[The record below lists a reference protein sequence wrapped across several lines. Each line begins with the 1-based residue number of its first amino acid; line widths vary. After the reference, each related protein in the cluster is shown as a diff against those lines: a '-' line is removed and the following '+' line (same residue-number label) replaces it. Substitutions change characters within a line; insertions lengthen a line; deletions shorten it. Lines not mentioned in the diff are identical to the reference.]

1 MKILGEKSLTTVS
14 KIIKFFTICS
24 ADKNTIKQLTNK
36 NCKVYH
42 IECCFYSDNFYL
54 CHESWISSR
63 RIVDA
68 LSQINQHCKDVKPYV
83 QISCT
88 SENPDTIA
96 TFIEQKA
103 KWSNSFK
110 KIIIL

>member
-1 MKILGEKSLTTVS
+1 MKILGEKSLTTVC

-24 ADKNTIKQLTNK
+24 VDKNTIKQLTNQ

-42 IECCFYSDNFYL
+42 IECCFDAGNFRL
-54 CHESWISSR
+54 CNEDWISSR

-83 QISCT
+83 QISCVC
-88 SENPDTIA
+88 EDPAIIA
-96 TFIEQKA
+96 EFIEQKA

-110 KIIIL
+110 KIIVL

>member
-1 MKILGEKSLTTVS
+1 MKILGEKSLTTFC
-14 KIIKFFTICS
+14 KIIKFFTIYS
-24 ADKNTIKQLTNK
+24 GDKNTIKQLTNK

-42 IECCFYSDNFYL
+42 IECCFGAGTFYL
-54 CHESWISSR
+54 CHGDWISSR
-63 RIVDA
+63 RIVDI
-68 LSQINQHCKDVKPYV
+68 LSQINQHCRNITPYV

-88 SENPDTIA
+88 SEDSFIIE

-103 KWSNSFK
+103 IWNKSFK

>member
-1 MKILGEKSLTTVS
+1 MKILGEKSLTTLS

-24 ADKNTIKQLTNK
+24 TDKNTIKQLTAK
-36 NCKVYH
+36 GCKVYH
-42 IECCFYSDNFYL
+42 IECCFGIGNFYL
-54 CHESWISSR
+54 CHEDWISSR

-68 LSQINQHCKDVKPYV
+68 LSQINQHCKDIKPYV
-83 QISCT
+83 QISCIC
-88 SENPDTIA
+88 EDPAIIA
-96 TFIEQKA
+96 EFIEQKT

>member
-24 ADKNTIKQLTNK
+24 ADKNTIKQLTNQ

-42 IECCFYSDNFYL
+42 IECCFYACNFYL
-54 CHESWISSR
+54 CHGDWISSR
-63 RIVDA
+63 RIVDT

-83 QISCT
+83 QISCVC
-88 SENPDTIA
+88 EYPTIIA
-96 TFIEQKA
+96 EFIEQKT

>member
-1 MKILGEKSLTTVS
+1 MKILGEKSLTTLY

-24 ADKNTIKQLTNK
+24 GDKNTIKQLTNK
-36 NCKVYH
+36 KCKVYH
-42 IECCFYSDNFYL
+42 IECCFIYGTFYL
-54 CHESWISSR
+54 CHGDWISAR
-63 RIVDA
+63 RITDA
-68 LSQINQHCKDVKPYV
+68 LSQINQHCKNTIPYV

-88 SENPDTIA
+88 SEDPFTIE

-103 KWSNSFK
+103 IWNNSFK

>member
-1 MKILGEKSLTTVS
+1 MKILGEKSLTTVC

-24 ADKNTIKQLTNK
+24 GDKNTIKQLTNK

-42 IECCFYSDNFYL
+42 IECCFGTGNFYL
-54 CHESWISSR
+54 CHGDWISSR
-63 RIVDA
+63 KIVDA
-68 LSQINQHCKDVKPYV
+68 LSQINQHCKDTIPYV

-88 SENPDTIA
+88 SEYPSIIA
-96 TFIEQKA
+96 TFIKQKA
-103 KWSNSFK
+103 TWSKSFK

>member
-1 MKILGEKSLTTVS
+1 MKILGEKSLTIAC

-42 IECCFYSDNFYL
+42 IECCFDAGNFHL
-54 CHESWISSR
+54 CYEDWISSR
-63 RIVDA
+63 KIIDV
-68 LSQINQHCKDVKPYV
+68 LSQINQYCKDITPYV
-83 QISCT
+83 QISCINEDP
-88 SENPDTIA
+88 SIIA

-110 KIIIL
+110 KIIVL

>member
-14 KIIKFFTICS
+14 KIIKFFTIYS
-24 ADKNTIKQLTNK
+24 ADKNTIKQLTNQ

-42 IECCFYSDNFYL
+42 IECCFYAGNFCL
-54 CHESWISSR
+54 CHGDWISSR
-63 RIVDA
+63 RIIDA
-68 LSQINQHCKDVKPYV
+68 LSQINQHCKNVKPYV

-96 TFIEQKA
+96 NFIEQKA

>member
-1 MKILGEKSLTTVS
+1 MKILGEKSLTTVC

-24 ADKNTIKQLTNK
+24 ADKNTIRQLTNQ

-42 IECCFYSDNFYL
+42 IECCFGIGTFYI
-54 CHESWISSR
+54 CNRNWISSR

-68 LSQINQHCKDVKPYV
+68 LSQINQHCKDTTPYV
-83 QISCT
+83 QISCIN
-88 SENPDTIA
+88 EDPYIIA
-96 TFIEQKA
+96 RFIKQKA

>member
-1 MKILGEKSLTTVS
+1 MKILGEKSLTTVY

-24 ADKNTIKQLTNK
+24 VDKNTIKQLTNQ

-42 IECCFYSDNFYL
+42 IECCFCDDNFHL
-54 CHESWISSR
+54 CYGDWISSR
-63 RIVDA
+63 KIIDV
-68 LSQINQHCKDVKPYV
+68 LSQINQHCKDITPYV
-83 QISCT
+83 QISCIN
-88 SENPDTIA
+88 ENSSIIA

>member
-1 MKILGEKSLTTVS
+1 MKILGEKSLTTLC

-24 ADKNTIKQLTNK
+24 GDKNTIKQLTNK

-42 IECCFYSDNFYL
+42 IECCFAAGTFYL
-54 CHESWISSR
+54 CHVDWISSR
-63 RIVDA
+63 RIVDI
-68 LSQINQHCKDVKPYV
+68 LSQINQHCRNTTPYV

-88 SENPDTIA
+88 SEDTSIIE
-96 TFIEQKA
+96 TFIKQKA
-103 KWSNSFK
+103 TWSKSFK

>member
-1 MKILGEKSLTTVS
+1 MKILGEKSLTFTD
-14 KIIKFFTICS
+14 KIIKFFTICTI
-24 ADKNTIKQLTNK
+24 DENTIKQLTNQ
-36 NCKVYH
+36 NCKIYH
-42 IECCFYSDNFYL
+42 IECCFSSTDFYL
-54 CHESWISSR
+54 CHKNWISSR
-63 RIVDA
+63 KIIDI
-68 LSQINQHCKDVKPYV
+68 LSQINQHCKDIMPYV

-88 SENPDTIA
+88 SEDPTIIK

>member
-1 MKILGEKSLTTVS
+1 MKILGEKSLTIAC

-24 ADKNTIKQLTNK
+24 VDKNTIKQLTNQ

-42 IECCFYSDNFYL
+42 IECCFGAGNFYL
-54 CHESWISSR
+54 CHGDWISSR

-68 LSQINQHCKDVKPYV
+68 LSQINQHCKDTIPYV

-88 SENPDTIA
+88 SEYPDIIA
-96 TFIEQKA
+96 NFIEQKA

>member
-1 MKILGEKSLTTVS
+1 MKILGEKSLTTLC

-24 ADKNTIKQLTNK
+24 TDKNTIKQLTNK

-42 IECCFYSDNFYL
+42 IECCFIYGTFYL
-54 CHESWISSR
+54 CHGDWISAR
-63 RIVDA
+63 RITDA
-68 LSQINQHCKDVKPYV
+68 LSQINQHCRNTTPYV

-88 SENPDTIA
+88 SEYPAIIA
-96 TFIEQKA
+96 EFIEQKT

>member
-1 MKILGEKSLTTVS
+1 MKILGEKSLTTWC
-14 KIIKFFTICS
+14 KIIKFFTIYS
-24 ADKNTIKQLTNK
+24 RDRNTIKQLTNK

-42 IECCFYSDNFYL
+42 IECCFVAGNFYL
-54 CHESWISSR
+54 CHGDWISSR

-68 LSQINQHCKDVKPYV
+68 LSQINQYCKDATPYV

-88 SENPDTIA
+88 CEDPSIIA
-96 TFIEQKA
+96 TFIKQKT

-110 KIIIL
+110 KITIL

>member
-1 MKILGEKSLTTVS
+1 MKILGEKSLTTAC
-14 KIIKFFTICS
+14 KIIKFFTIS
-24 ADKNTIKQLTNK
+24 SVDANTIKQLTST

-42 IECCFYSDNFYL
+42 IECCFNDDNFYL
-54 CHESWISSR
+54 CHENWISSR

-68 LSQINQHCKDVKPYV
+68 LSQINQYCKDIKPYV

-88 SENPDTIA
+88 SEDSNIIDL
-96 TFIEQKA
+96 FIKQKA
-103 KWSNSFK
+103 KWSDSFK